1 MGTEILR
8 LGDVRR
14 GDVGVAGGKGANLG
28 ELLGRGFPVP
38 PGFVVPAWACE
49 EFFQA
54 IEERSTI
61 MKQ

>member
-14 GDVGVAGGKGANLG
+14 GDVGVAGGKG
-28 ELLGRGFPVP
+28 FSVP